1 MRHRRLARPL
11 HGWLVSAILLL
22 LLSGCQSAYYG
33 ALEKVGI
40 HKRDLMV
47 ERVEKGRDA
56 QVAAEEQFASALEQF
71 RAVVRVPDSELSQTY
86 ERLDE
91 AYERSEVAA
100 ERVETRI
107 DDIESVAAALFE
119 EWESELDLYQSAE
132 YRRLSEQRLRQTRQ
146 RYVQMHDAMQEAA
159 DSMHPVLL
167 AMRDNVLLLKHN
179 LNARAIGALRGE
191 VDGLERDVA
200 ALRARMQAAISR
212 SNAFIDT
219 LHDADDG
226 R

>member
-1 MRHRRLARPL
+1 MTHRVLPRSRQA
-11 HGWLVSAILLL
+11 WLVPILAASLL
-22 LLSGCQSAYYG
+22 AGCQSAYYG

-47 ERVEKGRDA
+47 ERVEEGRDA

-91 AYERSEVAA
+91 AYERSDVAA
-100 ERVETRI
+100 DRVEERI
-107 DDIESVAAALFE
+107 DDIESVAAALFD
-119 EWESELDLYQSAE
+119 EWEDELELYQSAE

-146 RYVQMHDAMQEAA
+146 RYAQMRDAMQDAA

-200 ALRARMQAAISR
+200 ALRTRMQAAISR

-219 LHDADDG
+219 LHDVDDG

>member
-1 MRHRRLARPL
+1 MMRRTQPLPL
-11 HGWLVSAILLL
+11 HAWLGSVLMLLL
-22 LLSGCQSAYYG
+22 LTGCQSAYYG

-47 ERVEKGRDA
+47 ERVEEGRDA
-56 QVAAEEQFASALEQF
+56 QVAAEEQFVSALEQF

-91 AYERSEVAA
+91 AYERSDVAA
-100 ERVETRI
+100 DRVEERI
-107 DDIESVAAALFE
+107 DDIESVATALFD
-119 EWESELDLYQSAE
+119 EWEDELDLYQSAE

-146 RYVQMHDAMQEAA
+146 RYAQMRDAMQNAA

-200 ALRARMQAAISR
+200 ALRTRMQAAISR

-219 LHDADDG
+219 LHDVDDG